1 MSQSNSM
8 RFLSES
14 EAASVTDDKPEIQEV
29 LNNLKRINHPV
40 MKDNLRKQCRSEIRL
55 KSLVD

>member
-14 EAASVTDDKPEIQEV
+14 EAASVTDGKQETQEV
-29 LNNLKRINHPV
+29 LNNLKRINHPG
-40 MKDNLRKQCRSEIRL
+40 MKDNMRK
-55 KSLVD
+55 

>member
-1 MSQSNSM
+1 MSASNSLK
-8 RFLSES
+8 FLSES

-29 LNNLKRINHPV
+29 LNNLKRINHPG
-40 MKDNLRKQCRSEIRL
+40 MKENLRKQCRSEIRL